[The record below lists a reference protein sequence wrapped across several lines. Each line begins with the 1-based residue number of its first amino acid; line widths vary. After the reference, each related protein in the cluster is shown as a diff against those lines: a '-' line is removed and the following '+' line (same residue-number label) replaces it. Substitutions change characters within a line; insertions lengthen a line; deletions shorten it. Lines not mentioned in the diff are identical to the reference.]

1 MDTDRLD
8 NLLHD
13 EEERFAEIRQSSKLI
28 YDGAIVHLYRDT
40 VTLPD
45 GKSAIREVIHH
56 IGAVCVVPVTDN
68 GEVILVRQFRYP
80 LGKMVLEIPAG
91 KLNSKDED
99 PESAVL
105 RELEEET
112 GYSCR
117 ELNFIG
123 DIHTTVGF
131 CDEVIHMYSAH
142 GLTKGAAHPD
152 DDEFIDTVKL
162 PLKEAVE
169 MILNGQLTDG
179 KTQAAILKV
188 YIQQL
193 KHSCEDSH

>member
-1 MDTDRLD
+1 MNTNQL
-8 NLLHD
+8 NTLLCD
-13 EEERFAEIRQSSKLI
+13 EDERFTESLRSSELL

-45 GKSAIREVIHH
+45 GKSAMREVIRH
-56 IGAVCVVPVTDN
+56 IGAVCVVPVTDEN
-68 GEVILVRQFRYP
+68 EVILVRQFRYAI
-80 LGKMVLEIPAG
+80 GKMMLEIPAG

-99 PESAVL
+99 PSSAVL

-117 ELNFIG
+117 ELKFIG

-131 CDEVIHMYSAH
+131 CDEVIHMYSAQ

-162 PLKEAVE
+162 PLDEAVE

-188 YIQQL
+188 YTEQSNR
-193 KHSCEDSH
+193 SCKGLH

>member
-1 MDTDRLD
+1 MNTNQLN
-8 NLLHD
+8 NLLCD
-13 EEERFAEIRQSSKLI
+13 KDGRFTESIQSSELI
-28 YDGAIVHLYRDT
+28 YDGAVVHLYKDT

-45 GKSAIREVIHH
+45 GRSAVREVIRH
-56 IGAVCVVPVTDN
+56 IGAVCVVPVTDDN
-68 GEVILVRQFRYP
+68 EVIFVRQFRYA
-80 LGKMVLEIPAG
+80 LGKMILEIPAG

-99 PESAVL
+99 PSSAVL

-131 CDEVIHMYSAH
+131 CDEVIHMYSAR
-142 GLTKGAAHPD
+142 GLTKGVSHPD

-162 PLKEAVE
+162 PLEEAVK
-169 MILNGQLTDG
+169 MILNGQLTDA

-188 YIQQL
+188 YIHN
-193 KHSCEDSH
+193 KHCEQC

>member
-1 MDTDRLD
+1 MLC
-8 NLLHD
+8 D
-13 EEERFAEIRQSSKLI
+13 EYGQFTEKTQSSELI
-28 YDGAIVHLYRDT
+28 YDGAIVRLYKDK

-45 GKSAIREVIHH
+45 GRSAIREVIRH
-56 IGAVCVVPVTDN
+56 IGAVCIVPVTDD

-99 PESAVL
+99 PSSAVL

-142 GLTKGAAHPD
+142 GLTKGISHPD

-162 PLKEAVE
+162 PLEEAVE
-169 MILNGQLTDG
+169 MILNGQLTDA

-188 YIQQL
+188 YIGL
-193 KHSCEDSH
+193 KRREQR

>member
-1 MDTDRLD
+1 MDINRLN
-8 NLLHD
+8 NLLCD
-13 EEERFAEIRQSSKLI
+13 EHGQFTEKTQSSKLI
-28 YDGAIVHLYRDT
+28 YDGAIVHLYKDT

-45 GKSAIREVIHH
+45 GKSAIREVIRHV
-56 IGAVCVVPVTDN
+56 GAVCVVPVTDD

-99 PESAVL
+99 PASAVL

-131 CDEVIHMYSAH
+131 CDEVIHMYSAY
-142 GLTKGAAHPD
+142 GLTKGISHPD

-162 PLKEAVE
+162 PLEEAAE

-188 YIQQL
+188 YIDRKRREQR
-193 KHSCEDSH
+193 